1 MTPYPNPNQA
11 MNTTDRQPPHVRE
24 TLPERQNKTARD
36 IQRDIDWMR
45 MAYRDRLDEQDK
57 SIAVIGW
64 SLMAIAALI
73 AIAATSILIW

>member
-1 MTPYPNPNQA
+1 

-45 MAYRDRLDEQDK
+45 MAYRDRLDEQEK

-73 AIAATSILIW
+73 VLVATSILIW

>member
-1 MTPYPNPNQA
+1 

-64 SLMAIAALI
+64 SLMAIAAI
-73 AIAATSILIW
+73 IIIGATSILIW

>member
-1 MTPYPNPNQA
+1 
-11 MNTTDRQPPHVRE
+11 MNTTDRQPQQVRE

>member
-1 MTPYPNPNQA
+1 

-45 MAYRDRLDEQDK
+45 MAYRDRLDEQEK

-64 SLMAIAALI
+64 SLMAIAAI
-73 AIAATSILIW
+73 IIIGATSILIW

>member
-1 MTPYPNPNQA
+1 

>member
-1 MTPYPNPNQA
+1 
-11 MNTTDRQPPHVRE
+11 MNTTDRQPTQVRE
-24 TLPERQNKTARD
+24 TVPERQNKTARD

-45 MAYRDRLDEQDK
+45 MAYQTRLEEQDK

-73 AIAATSILIW
+73 AITALSILIW

>member
-1 MTPYPNPNQA
+1 
-11 MNTTDRQPPHVRE
+11 MNTTDRQPTQVRE
-24 TLPERQNKTARD
+24 TVPERQNKTARD

-45 MAYRDRLDEQDK
+45 MAYQARLEEQDK

-73 AIAATSILIW
+73 AITALSILIW

>member
-1 MTPYPNPNQA
+1 

-45 MAYRDRLDEQDK
+45 MAYRDRLDEQEK

-64 SLMAIAALI
+64 SLMAIAAVI
-73 AIAATSILIW
+73 VIGAISIIIW

>member
-1 MTPYPNPNQA
+1 

-36 IQRDIDWMR
+36 IQQEIDWMR

-64 SLMAIAALI
+64 SLMAIAAI
-73 AIAATSILIW
+73 IIIGATSILIW

>member
-1 MTPYPNPNQA
+1 MT
-11 MNTTDRQPPHVRE
+11 TTDRQPPHVRE

-64 SLMAIAALI
+64 SLMAIAAVI
-73 AIAATSILIW
+73 VIGATSILIW